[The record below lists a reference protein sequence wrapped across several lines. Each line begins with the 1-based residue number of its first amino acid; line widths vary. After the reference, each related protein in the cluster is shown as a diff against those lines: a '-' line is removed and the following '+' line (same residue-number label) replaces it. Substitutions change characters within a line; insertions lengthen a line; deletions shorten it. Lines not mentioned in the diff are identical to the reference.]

1 MTEVTFYHLTETP
14 LDAALPTL
22 VEKAVARQWRTVIQ
36 VPDEAACARIDGLLW
51 EYEPV
56 SFLPHGRDGDDPAD
70 QPVYVTAGDANPNG
84 GGLRF
89 VVGGAE
95 PPADLTGYDRV
106 AIVFD
111 GNDERLVAA
120 TRDQWRDL
128 KSAGHRLVYFRQSPD
143 GRWEKAA

>member
-1 MTEVTFYHLTETP
+1 MRV
-14 LDAALPTL
+14 
-22 VEKAVARQWRTVIQ
+22 
-36 VPDEAACARIDGLLW
+36 
-51 EYEPV
+51 
-56 SFLPHGRDGDDPAD
+56 
-70 QPVYVTAGDANPNG
+70 
-84 GGLRF
+84 